1 MKYIGK
7 GFIPGIPARNLTLV
21 EVKRFGKE
29 YLLSTGLYVEKL
41 SVKEKHTEVTNGER
55 DQSITSNTTE

>member
-1 MKYIGK
+1 MKETGLIYIADRLSW
-7 GFIPGIPARNLTLV
+7 IPEIPARDLTPK

-41 SVKEKHTEVTNGER
+41 SVKEKVKEAINGER
-55 DQSITSNTTE
+55 N

>member
-7 GFIPGIPARNLTLV
+7 GFIPGIPARNLTLA

-41 SVKEKHTEVTNGER
+41 SVKEKVKEAINGER

>member
-41 SVKEKHTEVTNGER
+41 SVKEKVKEAINGER
-55 DQSITSNTTE
+55 N